1 MEFNKYQSTLEEL
14 HIDSYPQEV
23 QNEFYEAINGV
34 PYISNLISVNRPY
47 VQDLP
52 KDEKGR
58 AIIDLSN
65 PPIVKNT
72 DYFRPTALHYQ
83 QYGCLTNLRPNANPN
98 SEFGKWFY
106 TELDRIWNGMTR
118 PDGAWITGDM
128 YFYLNYCPIIQSKIR
143 KGTKVADRVVDL
155 PEFWEGVDWR
165 FKGIEK
171 ARNEGHH
178 FAEIAKRGASKS
190 YCVASILAK
199 LFVVGENKENCQKV
213 RALVMAYQKEYL
225 TKDGTL
231 NKFVD
236 IKDFLTEQ
244 TQFPSRM
251 LKRSLQEM
259 QWKMGYIDV
268 DTGIEKGTQNE
279 VMGVSSKDDPDKAR
293 GKRASRII
301 IEEFGNFPKITDTY
315 RVILPSVQEGDIVFG
330 QIISI
335 GTGGSEGADFAGA
348 QEMIYNPLGY
358 NILPLENVYDK
369 GSQGKG
375 TSIFFFGAPINRKG
389 CYNHDGISDVTKAV
403 LEICNNRY
411 LVKYNSTDPMA
422 LTRTKAENPLTL
434 QEAIMRRDSTLF
446 PVASL
451 LDRINQ
457 LKEDESIQA
466 SHYTGNLVMEQSGVV
481 KFVPTADQPIRYFPH
496 KDNKNCKGAVEIIK
510 MPEKG
515 IDGKVFSNRY
525 YAGCLKKGQLVNTV
539 EGLKKVEDITL
550 QDKLINIDGEEVNI
564 VNLQRHPN
572 DRELINIKL
581 SNILDGGIFTW
592 NHPIYCC
599 TPIRKYNG
607 IKKVRTLGLPE
618 RYYLFDYKFRNAE
631 DVKINDIV
639 KSPNIYIKEKPFMH
653 YWDNTN
659 VRIDRQIPNPLDK
672 EDFWWLIGL
681 LLGDGWSASNGYTV
695 HCSFNIK
702 ETQFQNKFEKVV
714 YTLFNRH
721 INNNQNLDT
730 CIEKYFSCE
739 QFNAFFA
746 THFGRGVGN
755 KHIPEWVKYIPANLK
770 KQLIIGYLSADGN
783 ITKSICNI
791 VSISKKLLCD
801 IQDIL
806 FSLGIVSSLKVLR
819 GEKTHTFIHSGKI
832 TTCFTQITYQL
843 SIGQSFCQK
852 MKQWS
857 PEHLKL
863 SKVTGQVEFNNHN
876 NKNCWIDENNKYIY
890 FKVKNI
896 TKEPIEDEVYN
907 FECDTHTFMCN
918 YIPTHNC
925 DPYDDDTSET
935 VSLGSIFILDL
946 WTDSIVAEYT
956 GRPTFADEYFE
967 TCRLLLIFY
976 NARMNYENN
985 KKGLFAYFS
994 RMNCLYLLTDTLEF
1008 LKDKDMVKGGQ
1019 IGNKLKGTQAT
1030 EGINVYARTLI
1041 RNWLIKETP
1050 KIVMEDNNEKEIT
1063 VFNLFNIENIALLME
1078 LSQWNPDGNY
1088 DRVSALGMLMLLRED
1103 KLITYNGDLQGSKRI
1118 PKHDYDDEDSF
1129 FTKNYNE
1136 HYDSVEKQQSDY

>member
-14 HIDSYPQEV
+14 QIGTYPQEV
-23 QNEFYEAINGV
+23 QNEFFEAINGI
-34 PYISNLISVNRPY
+34 PYIASLISANRPY
-47 VQDLP
+47 VQNLP

-65 PPIVKNT
+65 PPIVEDV
-72 DYFRPTALHYQ
+72 DYFRPTAIHYQ

-128 YFYLNYCPIIQSKIR
+128 YFYLNYCPIVQSKIR

-190 YCVASILAK
+190 YCVASVLAK

-244 TQFPSRM
+244 TQFPSKM

-301 IEEFGNFPKITDTY
+301 IEEFGNFPKIADTY

-358 NILPLENVYDK
+358 NILALRNVYDK

-375 TSIFFFGAPINRKG
+375 TSIFFFGAPVNRKG

-411 LVKYNSTDPMA
+411 QVKYNSTDPMA

-434 QEAIMRRDSTLF
+434 QEAIMRRDSTMF

-451 LDRINQ
+451 QDRINQ
-457 LKEDESIQA
+457 LQENDSIQA
-466 SHYTGNLVMEQSGVV
+466 THYTGTLTMEANGII

-496 KDNKNCKGAVEIIK
+496 KDNKNCKGAIEIIK
-510 MPEKG
+510 MPERG
-515 IDGKVFSNRY
+515 VDGKVFGNRY
-525 YAGCLKKGQLVNTV
+525 L
-539 EGLKKVEDITL
+539 
-550 QDKLINIDGEEVNI
+550 
-564 VNLQRHPN
+564 
-572 DRELINIKL
+572 
-581 SNILDGGIFTW
+581 GGI
-592 NHPIYCC
+592 
-599 TPIRKYNG
+599 
-607 IKKVRTLGLPE
+607 
-618 RYYLFDYKFRNAE
+618 
-631 DVKINDIV
+631 
-639 KSPNIYIKEKPFMH
+639 
-653 YWDNTN
+653 
-659 VRIDRQIPNPLDK
+659 
-672 EDFWWLIGL
+672 
-681 LLGDGWSASNGYTV
+681 
-695 HCSFNIK
+695 
-702 ETQFQNKFEKVV
+702 
-714 YTLFNRH
+714 
-721 INNNQNLDT
+721 
-730 CIEKYFSCE
+730 
-739 QFNAFFA
+739 
-746 THFGRGVGN
+746 
-755 KHIPEWVKYIPANLK
+755 
-770 KQLIIGYLSADGN
+770 
-783 ITKSICNI
+783 
-791 VSISKKLLCD
+791 
-801 IQDIL
+801 
-806 FSLGIVSSLKVLR
+806 
-819 GEKTHTFIHSGKI
+819 
-832 TTCFTQITYQL
+832 
-843 SIGQSFCQK
+843 
-852 MKQWS
+852 
-857 PEHLKL
+857 
-863 SKVTGQVEFNNHN
+863 
-876 NKNCWIDENNKYIY
+876 
-890 FKVKNI
+890 
-896 TKEPIEDEVYN
+896 
-907 FECDTHTFMCN
+907 
-918 YIPTHNC
+918 
-925 DPYDDDTSET
+925 DPYNDDSSET

-956 GRPTFADEYFE
+956 GRPTFADDFYEI
-967 TCRLLLIFY
+967 CRLLLLFY
-976 NARMNYENN
+976 NARANYENN
-985 KKGLFAYFS
+985 CKGLFAYFS

-1019 IGNKLKGTQAT
+1019 IGNKLKGTRAT
-1030 EGINVYARTLI
+1030 EGINNYGRTLI
-1041 RNWLIKETP
+1041 RNWLIKECVRVVQEGDET
-1050 KIVMEDNNEKEIT
+1050 KEIS
-1063 VFNLFNIENIALLME
+1063 VYNLFNIENIALLME
-1078 LSQWNPDGNY
+1078 LAQWNPDGNF
-1088 DRVSALGMLMLLRED
+1088 DRVSAMGMLMLLRED
-1103 KLITYNGDLQGSKRI
+1103 RLITFNGNLQGSKKTT
-1118 PKHDYDDEDSF
+1118 PQEYDNEDSF
-1129 FTKNYNE
+1129 FTKNYDGKFGISE
-1136 HYDSVEKQQSDY
+1136 EK